1 MWFDEFCKEMMDMVV
16 LSEIKRL
23 FAEEK
28 NITLTDWLMISNDHL
43 EFTAIISS
51 DEIFTEKSI
60 ELLKKYEHARYYIRI
75 HPRLKTFRLL

>member
-1 MWFDEFCKEMMDMVV
+1 MWFDEFCKKMMDMIV
-16 LSEIKRL
+16 LSEVKRL

-28 NITLTDWLMISNDHL
+28 DIILTDWFMISNDYMELTVTIH
-43 EFTAIISS
+43 SN
-51 DEIFTEKSI
+51 EIFTEKSI